1 MDTIER
7 NEQHLRYLRVSRRV
21 THGADELQALE
32 EEILQCENEN
42 TTLKAQRDRLPPSRA
57 HAKAMRKRYYFD
69 GSPCAQGHI
78 AKHLTRNYECMRCRK
93 IAEMKR
99 RRKLSEQIRVEKESE
114 K

>member
-1 MDTIER
+1 MHTIAH
-7 NEQHLRYLRVSRRV
+7 NEQHLTYLRTLRHM
-21 THGADELQALE
+21 TYDADELQALE

-42 TTLKAQRDRLPPSRA
+42 ATLKAQRDRLPPSRA
-57 HAKAMRKRYYFD
+57 HAKAMRKRHYFD

-99 RRKLSEQIRVEKESE
+99 RRKLAEQIRAEKESE